1 MHAGGW
7 SVTVRQWAVW
17 FGVFLAL
24 GALWAVATPRFAS
37 PDEPA
42 HVRKAAGTVRLEGI
56 GEQVPGQPE
65 WLRTFDIPDTYT
77 VPDPG
82 CFAFDS
88 TTPAACATLPPV
100 TGDDVP
106 AASSASRYPPLYYL
120 VAGAPSLVVTTY
132 GGQYAVRI
140 ASAALSAA
148 ALATALVLAG
158 RSAHGR
164 WLAVGTLVAITP
176 MVVFLTGVVNPNGA
190 ETTFFLAGWVALV
203 AALEAHRAGRVPRW
217 MPAAVLF
224 GLGVLM
230 RQLGVVWL
238 AAGAVVVAVLLGWAS
253 LQAAIRSRPL
263 QIAAGVIVGAVAIQF
278 LWMAAVDSLG
288 AVQDPRIAIGDEV
301 SGSTIVHDVV
311 NASMGNV
318 REMIGRLGWYDV
330 PVPSVTELV
339 WLVGV
344 GGLVVAALVGAARRD
359 ALAVAVAAGF
369 TWLIP
374 VVLEIKDARATGYY
388 WQGRYT
394 LPFAVL
400 VPILA
405 AWVLGARLRGSM
417 PGRLRVLV
425 AAGLLVGHVAAFHQ
439 ALRRYMVGLDGPLT
453 LRDPAWTPP
462 LPAWALI
469 VAYGVVWSVACWLV
483 LARRP
488 PDPSPSS

>member
-1 MHAGGW
+1 MRTDGRAATARQW
-7 SVTVRQWAVW
+7 SVW
-17 FGVFLAL
+17 FVVFLAI
-24 GALWAVATPRFAS
+24 GVLWSIATPRFAS

-65 WLRTFDIPDTYT
+65 WLRTFDIPDAYT
-77 VPDPG
+77 GPDPG

-88 TTPAACATLPPV
+88 TTSAACATLPPI
-100 TGDDVP
+100 TGDEVP
-106 AASSASRYPPLYYL
+106 AASSASRYPPLYYV

-132 GGQYAVRI
+132 GGQYAVRV
-140 ASAALSAA
+140 ASAVLSAA

-158 RSAHGR
+158 RSSYGR
-164 WLAVGTLVAITP
+164 WPAVGALVAITP
-176 MVVFLTGVVNPNGA
+176 MVAFLTGVVNPNGA
-190 ETTFFLAGWVALV
+190 ETTLFLAGWVALIV
-203 AALEAHRAGRVPRW
+203 ALEAHQAGRVPRW

-238 AAGAVVVAVLLGWAS
+238 AAGAVVVAVLLGWES
-253 LQAAIRSRPL
+253 LRAAIRSRPM
-263 QIAAGVIVGAVAIQF
+263 QIAVGVVVGAVAVQF

-288 AVQDPRIAIGDEV
+288 AVEDPRIAIGDEI
-301 SGSTIVHDVV
+301 SDSTIVHDVI

-330 PVPSVTELV
+330 PVPSITELV

-344 GGLVVAALVGAARRD
+344 GGLVVAALVGATRRH
-359 ALAVAVAAGF
+359 ALAVMAAVAF

-394 LPFAVL
+394 LPLAVL
-400 VPILA
+400 VPIIA
-405 AWVLGARLRGSM
+405 AWALGARLGGSM
-417 PGRLRVLV
+417 PGRLRALV
-425 AAGLLVGHVAAFHQ
+425 AAGLVVGHVATFHQ

-453 LRDPAWTPP
+453 LRDPEWRPPISAW
-462 LPAWALI
+462 LLI
-469 VAYGVVWSVACWLV
+469 VAYAIAWAGACWLV
-483 LARRP
+483 LADRTARA
-488 PDPSPSS
+488 DA